1 VKIHTKII
9 GVIMVG
15 TSPYL
20 AAFSKAKTV
29 FRRAGIRPALAIVKR
44 EVERQKM
51 AKAINQSNV
60 FTVGSVTVRH
70 IDKEQGKLV
79 VLTNSM
85 AGNGIGNGT
94 GGTHGASLS
103 LSKDGYAINGKPV
116 NAESPYYPRF
126 AALERVV
133 LAQHPRFGIPTPQYK
148 LANGL

>member
-1 VKIHTKII
+1 
-9 GVIMVG
+9 MVG

-29 FRRAGIRPALAIVKR
+29 FRRAGIRPALAVVKR

-51 AKAINQSNV
+51 AKAINQSNI

-79 VLTNSM
+79 VVTNAMS
-85 AGNGIGNGT
+85 
-94 GGTHGASLS
+94 GGGHGASLS
-103 LSKDGYAINGKPV
+103 LSKDGYAVNGKPV
-116 NAESPYYPRF
+116 PAESPYYPRF
-126 AALERVV
+126 AAMERVV
-133 LAQHPRFGIPTPQYK
+133 LAQHPRFGIPAPQYK